1 MQDVFIRSEQKLQV
15 GKGSDF
21 HVPLTK
27 LNISLINA
35 SLVLEDLVIIKKWV
49 VMKRQYKNLTNDPS
63 CAFGNLKYKI
73 KVKNLKRFI
82 CKIIDTKIQLSF

>member
-49 VMKRQYKNLTNDPS
+49 LMKRLYKNLTKGRLV
-63 CAFGNLKYKI
+63 CFWKF
-73 KVKNLKRFI
+73 KVQN
-82 CKIIDTKIQLSF
+82 

>member
-49 VMKRQYKNLTNDPS
+49 VMKRQYTNLTKGRIV
-63 CAFGNLKYKI
+63 CFWKF
-73 KVKNLKRFI
+73 KVQN
-82 CKIIDTKIQLSF
+82 